1 MNHCTYLRVTM
12 VTDHTH
18 RAMGNAQEMVK
29 QAKILAEATSA
40 LVNAIKLEAEAETDP
55 DARRRLLDAAKSL
68 ADATSRM
75 VEAAKMAA
83 KNPND
88 HAAQEALRLA
98 AENLRA
104 ATNAAASSALKKK
117 AIKKLELAAKQT
129 AAVSTQLI
137 AAAQGAGV
145 SNRSAAVN
153 DLLIAAV
160 NDLLIHIVWI
170 TVGMMPASLSSW
182 RTASQ

>member
-1 MNHCTYLRVTM
+1 M

-88 HAAQEALRLA
+88 HAAQLTEALRLA

-153 DLLIAAV
+153 DLLIAA
-160 NDLLIHIVWI
+160 
-170 TVGMMPASLSSW
+170 
-182 RTASQ
+182 Q